1 VRTDDLFSTRIFELR
16 RLTIR
21 RSLRRL
27 LVVAFL
33 LALIFNSV
41 ALGVQKIGLFH
52 WDGYSIYPL
61 LVLFAF
67 ACSAFYSFRARRSF
81 LDELIEIDARLELK
95 DRMSTAY
102 EYQQLG
108 RRSVF
113 VDMLMKDAG
122 HILGSIKES
131 RIFPR
136 QFSPA
141 HLLIPLFTVVMV
153 VLILVDFGPS
163 APQDDRTRETL
174 KLIGIKLEKYSKRT
188 IQDTKK
194 PDKKLRKDLY
204 EKMEKLA
211 KELQTQSMTK
221 KRLLKSLG
229 ALRKEAETEST
240 MLARHLEAELS
251 LGDTSST
258 PMLRPLQK
266 EKITQD
272 DVNQVKEQLKELFDG
287 KIPASVSQEMSNL
300 DQSIRLEEFLG
311 EATDQVKSAL
321 QDEGEL
327 FVEKKKKE
335 ALEGAESDETSKDTL
350 SGQALVPLQSGK
362 EDDATKK
369 PPDKMQAKSGL
380 KAPEGENKTA
390 DDDEPFMAGRGK
402 ADGKKKSP
410 HELESSK
417 GPTLKDKGISGPG
430 DRFNAYVRSLPTMKK
445 AQLKEEEI
453 MRRYRTEVESVL
465 NKEDIPLHYREY
477 IKNYFL
483 SIGLRKGDEDDNR

>member
-1 VRTDDLFSTRIFELR
+1 MRTDDQFSTRISKLR
-16 RLTIR
+16 KLIIKRSMIR
-21 RSLRRL
+21 F
-27 LVVAFL
+27 LVVTFSL
-33 LALIFNSV
+33 SLIFNSI

-52 WDGYSIYPL
+52 WNGYSIYPL
-61 LVLFAF
+61 LVLIAF
-67 ACSAFYSFRARRSF
+67 ACSVFYSFRIRRSF
-81 LDELIEIDARLELK
+81 LDELIELDARLVLK

-122 HILGSIKES
+122 RILGSIKES
-131 RIFPR
+131 QIFPR

-141 HLLIPLFTVVMV
+141 HLLIPLFTVVIV
-153 VLILVDFGPS
+153 ALILVDFGPS
-163 APQDDRTRETL
+163 APQHYRTGEKL
-174 KLIGIKLEKYSKRT
+174 KLIGIKIEKYSKRT

-204 EKMEKLA
+204 KKMEKLA

-240 MLARHLEAELS
+240 VLARHLEAELS

-258 PMLRPLQK
+258 PMLQPLQK

-272 DVNQVKEQLKELFDG
+272 DVNQVKERLEELFDG
-287 KIPASVSQEMSNL
+287 KVPASISQEMSNL
-300 DQSIRLEEFLG
+300 DQSLRLEEFLG
-311 EATDQVKSAL
+311 EATDQVLSAL
-321 QDEGEL
+321 KDEGDL
-327 FVEKKKKE
+327 FVEEKKKQAFGGEK
-335 ALEGAESDETSKDTL
+335 SDETSKDAL

-362 EDDATKK
+362 EGDKREK
-369 PPDKMQAKSGL
+369 PPGQMQAKSGS
-380 KAPEGENKTA
+380 KAPEEKGSTV
-390 DDDEPFMAGRGK
+390 DDDQPFTAGREK
-402 ADGKKKSP
+402 ADGKRRSP
-410 HELESSK
+410 YELKGAK
-417 GPTLKDKGISGPG
+417 GPPLKDKGISYPG
-430 DRFNAYVRSLPTMKK
+430 DRFNAYVRSLPTIKK
-445 AQLKEEEI
+445 AKLKEEEI
-453 MRRYRTEVESVL
+453 MRHYRTELESVL

-483 SIGLRKGDEDDNR
+483 SIGLRKENDDDTR

>member
-1 VRTDDLFSTRIFELR
+1 M
-16 RLTIR
+16 
-21 RSLRRL
+21 RRL
-27 LVVAFL
+27 LVVTFSL
-33 LALIFNSV
+33 GLVFNSI

-52 WDGYSIYPL
+52 WNGYSIYPL
-61 LVLFAF
+61 LVLIAF
-67 ACSAFYSFRARRSF
+67 ACSVFYSFRTRRSF
-81 LDELIEIDARLELK
+81 LDELIELDARLELK

-108 RRSVF
+108 RGSVF

-136 QFSPA
+136 QFSPT

-163 APQDDRTRETL
+163 APRDDRTGKRL

-188 IQDTKK
+188 TQDTKK
-194 PDKKLRKDLY
+194 PDKKLRKNLY

-229 ALRKEAETEST
+229 ELRKEAETEST

-258 PMLRPLQK
+258 PMLQPLQK

-272 DVNQVKEQLKELFDG
+272 DVNQVKERLEELFDG
-287 KIPASVSQEMSNL
+287 KIPASISQEMSNL

-311 EATDQVKSAL
+311 EATDQVLSAL
-321 QDEGEL
+321 QDEGDL
-327 FVEKKKKE
+327 FVEEKKKK
-335 ALEGAESDETSKDTL
+335 AFEGVESDETSKDTL

-362 EDDATKK
+362 EGDTTKK
-369 PPDKMQAKSGL
+369 PPGQMQAKSGL
-380 KAPEGENKTA
+380 KAPVKEDTTA
-390 DDDEPFMAGRGK
+390 DDDESFIAGRGK
-402 ADGKKKSP
+402 ADGKKRP
-410 HELESSK
+410 PNELQGAK

-430 DRFNAYVRSLPTMKK
+430 DRFNAYVRSLPTIKK
-445 AQLKEEEI
+445 AKLKEEEVL
-453 MRRYRTEVESVL
+453 RRYRTELESVL

-483 SIGLRKGDEDDNR
+483 SIGLRKGDEDDTR